1 MTGAFIDAPFWSR
14 SVRVQAPH
22 VSVRFVAA
30 VTPPTEPIT
39 VADAVDFLRVSAAD
53 ENTLIGRYC
62 LAARLFVQNRIQR
75 SLIPQIVDVGLD
87 RAPSGAWL
95 DLPFP
100 PLVSVT
106 SIAAID
112 GSGSSSLLDLTTYLV
127 DTASEPGRIG
137 LPAGQSWP
145 MNLRDFQSLTL
156 RIVVGYTTVPEDLV
170 QAMRLLIGHYYEN
183 RGAIETGHIVAVQPF
198 GVDELLAPYELVS
211 VA

>member
-1 MTGAFIDAPFWSR
+1 MTGAFIQAPFWSR
-14 SVRVQAPH
+14 NLPVRAPH

-30 VTPPTEPIT
+30 VTPPPEPIT
-39 VADAVDFLRVSAAD
+39 VADAVDFLRVSTAD

-62 LAARLFVQNRIQR
+62 QAARLFVQNRIQR
-75 SLIPQIVDVGLD
+75 SLVPQTVDIGLD
-87 RAPSGAWL
+87 QAPTGAWL

-112 GSGSSSLLDLTTYLV
+112 VSGSSSLLDLSTFLV

-137 LPAGQSWP
+137 VPAGHWWP
-145 MNLRDFQSLTL
+145 MNLRTFQSLTL

-183 RGAIETGHIVAVQPF
+183 RGAIETGRIVPFQPF
-198 GVDELLAPYELVS
+198 GVEELIAPYELVS